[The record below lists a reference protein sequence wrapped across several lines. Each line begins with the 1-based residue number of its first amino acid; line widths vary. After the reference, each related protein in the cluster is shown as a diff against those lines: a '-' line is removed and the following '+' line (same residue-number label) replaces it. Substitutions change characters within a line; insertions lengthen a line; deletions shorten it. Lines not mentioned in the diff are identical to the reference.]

1 MVKVA
6 LIGASGILGPPVIEA
21 AVLDTFAAR
30 ITYPI
35 KVVSRFVR
43 ESNHRVQFITG
54 DFTLNPRAIAKEIS
68 DCDVIVALT
77 RSYLNVLCLL
87 SEIVLIVRPK
97 LYIPP
102 LYGPETLKVEL
113 YAPGFGELLNKH
125 MLTLRRQGILVA
137 EICVSLMAVPKLFL
151 YNWVR
156 CVGIDTKMKTLV
168 QRGLIDTQVSVTTLN
183 DVARVIV
190 AVATYPAPDQLP
202 PVILVELEKI
212 LLRHIIERYQH
223 NHNCRLT
230 VTSYY
235 TKEKAL
241 EQFVDLWSNGFS
253 MASTPLYIQAIAS
266 QGPDKGL
273 CFIHTHNELF
283 NPQQQVWKWERF

>member
-1 MVKVA
+1 
-6 LIGASGILGPPVIEA
+6 
-21 AVLDTFAAR
+21 
-30 ITYPI
+30 
-35 KVVSRFVR
+35 
-43 ESNHRVQFITG
+43 
-54 DFTLNPRAIAKEIS
+54 
-68 DCDVIVALT
+68 
-77 RSYLNVLCLL
+77 
-87 SEIVLIVRPK
+87 
-97 LYIPP
+97 
-102 LYGPETLKVEL
+102 
-113 YAPGFGELLNKH
+113 
-125 MLTLRRQGILVA
+125 MLTLRRQGILVV
-137 EICVSLMAVPKLFL
+137 EICVSLMAVPNLFL

-212 LLRHIIERYQH
+212 LLRHIIKRYQH
-223 NHNCRLT
+223 THNCRLT

-273 CFIHTHNELF
+273 CFIHTHNELL